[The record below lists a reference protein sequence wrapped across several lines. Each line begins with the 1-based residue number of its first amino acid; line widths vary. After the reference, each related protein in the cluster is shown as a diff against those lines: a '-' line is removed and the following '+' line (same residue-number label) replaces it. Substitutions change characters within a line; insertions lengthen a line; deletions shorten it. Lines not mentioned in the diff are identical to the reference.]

1 MDIGRVSEWQASVN
15 YTLILSKEVCK
26 ELDRL
31 DRKTEQRLQRRFDEL
46 SVDPYAP
53 RITDKVITFPGQ
65 RYSRVGD
72 RRIFFEVDDSSLI
85 VTIIAIRPRGRAY
98 PKGK

>member
-1 MDIGRVSEWQASVN
+1 MKYAL
-15 YTLILSKEVCK
+15 TLSKEVIK

-31 DRKTEQRLQRRFDEL
+31 DRKIEQRIQRRFDEL
-46 SVDPYAP
+46 TVAPYDP
-53 RITDKVITFPGQ
+53 RITDKVITIPGQ

-72 RRIFFEVDDSSLI
+72 RRIFFRVDDNAKT
-85 VTIIAIRPRGRAY
+85 VDIIAIRPRGRAY